1 MSNNNRRNA
10 KTNKNQKSAK
20 TVQKSKTPA
29 EKKAKKKWSFK
40 NLFNKKQT
48 NKATKLLE
56 KQNPKNVHTSNK
68 DAKKISKGKLSEQT
82 LKNLKELNIKEKELV
97 TVPVKKHK
105 DSNGNHYHGI
115 IDSLEENYVSVGFT
129 TSKTKGKGTHNYKLK
144 IDPLDNGKPSYM
156 RRQGTVDKK
165 NKYYNDYKGKMTPE
179 DHAKATEYA
188 EKAKQKYI
196 TKKKSKTKKIK

>member
-1 MSNNNRRNA
+1 MSNN
-10 KTNKNQKSAK
+10 KSIN
-20 TVQKSKTPA
+20 TKSKPP
-29 EKKAKKKWSFK
+29 KKKWSFK

-48 NKATKLLE
+48 NKATKPLE
-56 KQNPKNVHTSNK
+56 KQNQKTVNTSNK
-68 DAKKISKGKLSEQT
+68 DNKKASKSKLSEQT
-82 LKNLKELNIKEKELV
+82 LKTLKELNITEKNLV

-105 DSNGNHYHGI
+105 DNNGHHYHGI

-144 IDPLDNGKPSYM
+144 IDPLDNGKNSYM

-165 NKYYNDYKGKMTPE
+165 KNYYNDYKGKMTPK
-179 DHAKATEYA
+179 DHAKAKEYA

-196 TKKKSKTKKIK
+196 SKKRK

>member
-1 MSNNNRRNA
+1 MSNNKKRNT
-10 KTNKNQKSAK
+10 KQNKKQNTAK
-20 TVQKSKTPA
+20 TVQKNKTPA
-29 EKKAKKKWSFK
+29 KKKAKNKWSFK

-97 TVPVKKHK
+97 TVPVKKHYDK
-105 DSNGNHYHGI
+105 RGNHFHGI

-129 TSKTKGKGTHNYKLK
+129 TKKSKGKNATNYGLE
-144 IDPLDNGKPSYM
+144 IDPLNTDKKSYM
-156 RRQGTVDKK
+156 RRQGTVDSK
-165 NKYYNDYKGKMTPE
+165 NNYYGNREGIMTPK
-179 DHAKATEYA
+179 DHAKAKEYA
-188 EKAKQKYI
+188 EKAKLKYI
-196 TKKKSKTKKIK
+196 SKKENKKR